1 MPWMSH
7 SPEFGS
13 SRRVRQETQVE
24 AITARLRRDRT
35 GGHNPADAAV
45 ACSPRSDKMGVVRVD
60 FRTTAADLQGRR
72 AAPKKTGAHGDFVGI
87 VGAVEAASLATGGAV
102 VLQRAMFQF
111 ADGDQPNRTVGL
123 RPANRQVLAFENAPG
138 IDASSYQRGCCHS
151 SSAAGIGAY
160 STGKSRINR
169 NYQELSERSDGYGWS
184 CRQGSYIIV

>member
-1 MPWMSH
+1 MPRMSY
-7 SPEFGS
+7 SPESRS

-35 GGHNPADAAV
+35 GGHNPADAAL
-45 ACSPRSDKMGVVRVD
+45 ACSLRSDKMGVVRVN
-60 FRTTAADLQGRR
+60 FRPAAADLQGRR
-72 AAPKKTGAHGDFVGI
+72 AAPKKPRRTGDFVGI
-87 VGAVEAASLATGGAV
+87 GAVEAASLATGGAV

-151 SSAAGIGAY
+151 SSAAGIGAH

-184 CRQGSYIIV
+184 CRQGKTYIIV

>member
-1 MPWMSH
+1 MLARSMYGPEPVAGTPTVLPLRSGMPWMSH
-7 SPEFGS
+7 SPEFRS

-35 GGHNPADAAV
+35 GGHNPADAAQ

-60 FRTTAADLQGRR
+60 FRTAAADLQGRR

-111 ADGDQPNRTVGL
+111 ADGDQPNRSDSRMNSDVNLYDGQIGRFSPL
-123 RPANRQVLAFENAPG
+123 RMRPV
-138 IDASSYQRGCCHS
+138 
-151 SSAAGIGAY
+151 
-160 STGKSRINR
+160 
-169 NYQELSERSDGYGWS
+169 
-184 CRQGSYIIV
+184 